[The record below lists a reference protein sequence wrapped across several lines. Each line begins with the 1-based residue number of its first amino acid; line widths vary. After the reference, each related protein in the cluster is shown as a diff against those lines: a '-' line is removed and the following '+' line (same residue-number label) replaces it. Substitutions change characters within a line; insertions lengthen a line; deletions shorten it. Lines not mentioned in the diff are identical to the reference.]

1 MDGRER
7 ARWDRSDR
15 SIGEELGERGGRV
28 PRSVLS
34 RRASIDVFSCSGRKT
49 SIWEGQTMSNFPF
62 RLLDAAT
69 PSFANASADVHESDL
84 APVDHLFSEIIIDI

>member
-34 RRASIDVFSCSGRKT
+34 RRASIDVFSSGGKT
-49 SIWEGQTMSNFPF
+49 SIWEGQTMSSFPF
-62 RLLDAAT
+62 RLLNAAT
-69 PSFANASADVHESDL
+69 PSLAKASADVHESDL
-84 APVDHLFSEIIIDI
+84 SPVDHLFSEIIIDI

>member
-34 RRASIDVFSCSGRKT
+34 LSRRASIDVFSSGGKT
-49 SIWEGQTMSNFPF
+49 SIWEGQTVSNFPF
-62 RLLDAAT
+62 RLLNAAT
-69 PSFANASADVHESDL
+69 PSLAKAYVHESDL